1 MLLVLEDSHKE
12 HLSFLSKVDVEVVK
26 EFCRI
31 SMEFIRKG
39 SNPKVYQGAAQ
50 KLGVGAETVQH
61 GVEGLMYLLSES
73 SKLML
78 NEIDFQD
85 SIITLGFSEEL
96 MSVLLE
102 LYLANRGEIRSV
114 LSHMSMDLPHYHS
127 LEWRFDVQLASR
139 SLRHQTTPQ
148 VLMKLHIKDN
158 DTTDTHLLQTDPV
171 NLVHLTQVLD
181 AALQEM
187 KSPYCR
193 RIARNIK

>member
-12 HLSFLSKVDVEVVK
+12 HLSFLSQVDVEVVK

-50 KLGVGAETVQH
+50 KLGVDAETVQH

-78 NEIDFQD
+78 SEIDFQD
-85 SIITLGFSEEL
+85 SIITLGFSEAL
-96 MSVLLE
+96 RGSLLDM
-102 LYLANRGEIRSV
+102 YLSHRGEIRTV
-114 LSHMSMDLPHYHS
+114 LSHMSLDLPHYHS
-127 LEWRFDVQLASR
+127 LEWRLDIQLASR
-139 SLRHQTTPQ
+139 ALRHQMTPQ
-148 VLMKLHIKDN
+148 VMLKLHMKDGEVR
-158 DTTDTHLLQTDPV
+158 DTHLLQTDPV

>member
-1 MLLVLEDSHKE
+1 MLLVLEDSHKK
-12 HLSFLSKVDVEVVK
+12 HLAFLSQVDVDVVR

-39 SNPKVYQGAAQ
+39 SNPKVYQSAAQ
-50 KLGVGAETVQH
+50 KLGVEAQTVQH
-61 GVEGLMYLLSES
+61 GVEGMMYLLSES

-78 NEIDFQD
+78 SEIDFQD

-96 MSVLLE
+96 CSLLLE
-102 LYLANRGEIRSV
+102 LYLANRNEIRAI

-127 LEWRFDVQLASR
+127 LQWRFDVQIASR
-139 SLRHQTTPQ
+139 SLHHQTTPQ
-148 VLMKLHIKDN
+148 VLLKLETKDGE
-158 DTTDTHLLQTDPV
+158 TMDTHLLQTDPV
-171 NLVHLTQVLD
+171 NLLHLTQVLD

>member
-12 HLSFLSKVDVEVVK
+12 HLAFLSQVDVAVVQ

-50 KLGVGAETVQH
+50 KLGVSAETVQH
-61 GVEGLMYLLSES
+61 GVEGMMYLLSES

-96 MSVLLE
+96 CSLLLE
-102 LYLANRGEIRSV
+102 LYLANRSEIRSI

-127 LEWRFDVQLASR
+127 LQWRFDVQLASR
-139 SLRHQTTPQ
+139 SLRHQITPQ
-148 VLMKLHIKDN
+148 ILLKLQTKDGEE
-158 DTTDTHLLQTDPV
+158 TDTQLLQTDPV